1 MSVVSAIDARLALS
15 AHSLAALTRG
25 FKEAPVVAE
34 RELTA
39 AATEATMLL
48 EREVKE
54 AWPTGIFHSRQQI
67 SSDVFSTPTG
77 VLGVVGTPSAYAPVI
92 EHGRKPGK
100 GVSREGREALAMWA
114 IGILGVAPKDAPG
127 VAFLISRK
135 IKAKGIAAKHPFQ
148 NVYQKHEPYV
158 LRMFEDACG
167 RVAAHLA
174 GSAGGAPA

>member
-1 MSVVSAIDARLALS
+1 MDARLALS

-25 FKEAPVVAE
+25 FQQAPAVAE

-48 EREVKE
+48 EREVKDT
-54 AWPTGIFHSRQQI
+54 WPTGVFNSRQQI
-67 SSDVFSTPTG
+67 ASDVFSTPAG
-77 VLGVVGTPSAYAPVI
+77 VLGVVGTPSVYALVI
-92 EHGRKPGK
+92 EDGRRPGK
-100 GVSREGREALAMWA
+100 GVSKEGREALAMWA
-114 IGILGVAPKDAPG
+114 VGILGVTPKEAPG

-148 NVYQKHEPYV
+148 NALQKHEPHV

-167 RVAAHLA
+167 RVASHLA
-174 GSAGGAPA
+174 GGSAGGGVPA

>member
-1 MSVVSAIDARLALS
+1 MSAIDARLPLS
-15 AHSLAALTRG
+15 ALSLAALTRG
-25 FKEAPVVAE
+25 FQEAPKMVE

-39 AATEATMLL
+39 AATGATMLL
-48 EREVKE
+48 EREVKDT
-54 AWPTGIFHSRQQI
+54 WPTGVFNSRQQI
-67 SSDVFSTPTG
+67 SSDVFSTPAG

-100 GVSREGREALAMWA
+100 GVSKEGREALAMWA
-114 IGILGVAPKDAPG
+114 IGILGVGPKDAPG

-135 IKAKGIAAKHPFQ
+135 IKSKGIAAKHPFQ
-148 NVYQKHEPYV
+148 NALQKHESHV

-174 GSAGGAPA
+174 GSPGGAPA